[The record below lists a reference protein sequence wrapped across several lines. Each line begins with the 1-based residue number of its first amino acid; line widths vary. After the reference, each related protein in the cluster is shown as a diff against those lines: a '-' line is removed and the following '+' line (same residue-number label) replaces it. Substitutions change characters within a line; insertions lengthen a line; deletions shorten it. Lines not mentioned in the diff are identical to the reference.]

1 MTGTTAPAIAAP
13 TAPVLRMQH
22 ITKRFPG
29 VTALFDVT
37 FDLCPGEVHCLVGE
51 NGAGKSTLIKILSGS
66 YQADEGR
73 IELDA
78 APITIHSPADGL
90 RQGIGV
96 VYQELELVLD
106 LSVAENIYLGREL
119 MTAAGTIAWRRMR
132 AGARQI
138 LGEVGV
144 ALAPDT
150 PVSDLTVA
158 QAQLVAIGKVLSLR
172 PRILVLDEP
181 SAVLAGHELDTLFTL
196 IRRLRAAGVGIVYI
210 SHRLEDIFS
219 LGDRVT
225 VLRDGRVIDT
235 RPVSA
240 VSEDQLIQLMVGR
253 KVEARFPPRPASVGD
268 EVLLSVHGLS
278 TDFLQEVSF
287 ELHMGEI
294 LGFAGLVGAGL
305 NTLAQALIGVE
316 PIRAGQIVV
325 QGRVLR
331 RPTPRRALDA
341 GLALVPEDRK
351 GHGLILIHSVGDNMA
366 YSSLGRYARGGVLR
380 FGALLRVLQQYRTG
394 LRVKT
399 PTLAHPV
406 GILSGGNQQKVV
418 MAKALASDPQVL
430 ILNEPTR
437 GVDVGAKAEFYQLI
451 VDLAARGH
459 GILLMSS
466 ELVEVTS
473 LSHRLLVL
481 SEGHLT
487 AQMEPPYDDTEIL
500 RHALP
505 ASLQAVEINAE
516 SA

>member
-1 MTGTTAPAIAAP
+1 
-13 TAPVLRMQH
+13 
-22 ITKRFPG
+22 
-29 VTALFDVT
+29 
-37 FDLCPGEVHCLVGE
+37 
-51 NGAGKSTLIKILSGS
+51 
-66 YQADEGR
+66 
-73 IELDA
+73 
-78 APITIHSPADGL
+78 
-90 RQGIGV
+90 
-96 VYQELELVLD
+96 
-106 LSVAENIYLGREL
+106 
-119 MTAAGTIAWRRMR
+119 
-132 AGARQI
+132 
-138 LGEVGV
+138 
-144 ALAPDT
+144 
-150 PVSDLTVA
+150 
-158 QAQLVAIGKVLSLR
+158 
-172 PRILVLDEP
+172 
-181 SAVLAGHELDTLFTL
+181 
-196 IRRLRAAGVGIVYI
+196 
-210 SHRLEDIFS
+210 
-219 LGDRVT
+219 
-225 VLRDGRVIDT
+225 
-235 RPVSA
+235 
-240 VSEDQLIQLMVGR
+240 MVGR

-287 ELHMGEI
+287 ELHKGEI

-305 NTLAQALIGVE
+305 NTLAQALIGIE

-325 QGRVLR
+325 QGRGLHH
-331 RPTPRRALDA
+331 PTPRRALDA

>member
-1 MTGTTAPAIAAP
+1 
-13 TAPVLRMQH
+13 MQH

-29 VTALFDVT
+29 VTALSDVT

-73 IELDA
+73 IELDG

-96 VYQELELVLD
+96 VYQELELVPD
-106 LSVAENIYLGREL
+106 LSVAENIHLGREL
-119 MTAAGTIAWRRMR
+119 TKAVGTIDWRQMR

-150 PVSDLTVA
+150 PVSHLTVA
-158 QAQLVAIGKVLSLR
+158 QAQLVALAKVLSLR

-196 IRRLRAAGVGIVYI
+196 VRRLRAAGVGIVYI
-210 SHRLEDIFS
+210 SHRMEDIFS

-287 ELHMGEI
+287 ELHKGEI

-305 NTLAQALIGVE
+305 NTLAQALIGIE

-325 QGRVLR
+325 QGRGLHH
-331 RPTPRRALDA
+331 PTPRRALDA

-399 PTLAHPV
+399 PTLAQPV
-406 GILSGGNQQKVV
+406 GMLSGGNQQKVV
-418 MAKALASDPQVL
+418 MAKALATEPQIL

-481 SEGHLT
+481 SEGRMST
-487 AQMEPPYDDTEIL
+487 QMEPPYDDTEIL

-505 ASLQAVEINAE
+505 ASLRAVEIHAE